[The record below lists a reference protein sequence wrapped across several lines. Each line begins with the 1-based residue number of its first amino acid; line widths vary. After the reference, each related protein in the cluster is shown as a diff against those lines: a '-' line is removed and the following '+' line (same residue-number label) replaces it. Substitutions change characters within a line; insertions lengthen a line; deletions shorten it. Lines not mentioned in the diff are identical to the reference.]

1 VIFRIFAT
9 LVLLAVIGGSLL
21 LGRQQ
26 RDAEMPAPV
35 SQPAEDLG
43 YGARDAQL
51 IETGADGRPKYTVN
65 AKLIEQSPKDDSVQL
80 QVVHMILDD
89 VDGNRWTV
97 DAQRGDIASAGVNI
111 DLSGDVHV
119 SGVLPGTDQPADIT
133 SDRLSFDTRTD
144 VVSSSD
150 PVTLAWA
157 GRQIHSVGIVASL
170 KDSHVQ
176 LESSV
181 HGIFQ
186 P

>member
-1 VIFRIFAT
+1 MIFRIFAT
-9 LVLLAVIGGSLL
+9 LALLTLIGGSFL

-26 RDAEMPAPV
+26 RDAETPV
-35 SQPAEDLG
+35 PTTLPAEELG

-51 IETGADGRPKYTVN
+51 IETGADGRPKYTLN
-65 AKLIEQSPKDDSVQL
+65 AKLIEQHPEDDSVQL
-80 QVVHMILDD
+80 HVVHMILDD
-89 VDGNRWTV
+89 PDGNQWTV
-97 DAQRGDIASAGVNI
+97 DAQRGDVASAGENI
-111 DLSGDVHV
+111 ELSGDVHV
-119 SGVLPGTDQPADIT
+119 SGVLPGTDTPADIS
-133 SDRLSFDTRTD
+133 SDRLSFDTRDD
-144 VVSSSD
+144 VVKTAD

-176 LESSV
+176 LESAV

>member
-26 RDAEMPAPV
+26 RDAEMPAPA
-35 SQPAEDLG
+35 SRPAEDLG

-51 IETGADGRPKYTVN
+51 IETGMDGRPRYTLN
-65 AKLIEQSPKDDSVQL
+65 ANLIEQHPKDDSVQL

-89 VDGNRWTV
+89 PDGNRWTV
-97 DAQRGDIASAGVNI
+97 DAQRGDIVSAGADI

-119 SGVLPGTDQPADIT
+119 SGVLPGTDQPADI
-133 SDRLSFDTRTD
+133 SSEQLSFDTRTD
-144 VVSSSD
+144 VVSSKE
-150 PVTLAWA
+150 PVTLSWA

-176 LESSV
+176 LESAV